1 MCRTNFIQP
10 MLNLRWLRKRA
21 SFKLP
26 RRKQPLPACR
36 MRLIEEADYAAC
48 EEIFLL
54 NEPVHF
60 PPARYGAFDLF
71 KAWLRQQESLI
82 VVAEHGGLVCGLGGI
97 AVDYVPAED
106 RRIAWLGFGMVHPD
120 HHGHG
125 IGTALLMCRLSL
137 LPAGHLPMTVCMQSA
152 GASYRFYKRFGFRRF
167 ASAKLAEELPLD
179 LYHVPIT
186 REDRVFCE
194 DGLAADQV
202 DRTLLIGAKS
212 GRFKALDPPV
222 PTENP
227 MPG

>member
-1 MCRTNFIQP
+1 
-10 MLNLRWLRKRA
+10 MLNLRWFRKRA
-21 SFKLP
+21 AFKLP
-26 RRKQPLPACR
+26 RRKSPLSGCR

-71 KAWLRQQESLI
+71 KAWLRKQESLI
-82 VVAEHGGLVCGLGGI
+82 VVAERGGLVCGLGGI

-120 HHGHG
+120 HHGHS

-152 GASYRFYKRFGFRRF
+152 GAPYRFYKRFGFQRF
-167 ASAKLAEELPLD
+167 ASAKLAEELQASAWGAFSLSSINGRRG
-179 LYHVPIT
+179 LSCRTTRNAVP
-186 REDRVFCE
+186 
-194 DGLAADQV
+194 
-202 DRTLLIGAKS
+202 GAP
-212 GRFKALDPPV
+212 GPPACR
-222 PTENP
+222 PP
-227 MPG
+227 AQRPHAHRA